1 MSLQT
6 LRKQLHSKEVS
17 SRELVAQTFEKIKE
31 QFELNAFITLCEEEA
46 LEAADQFDKNPSA
59 SSGQGPSASSGHGP
73 SAGSGPLAGIPI
85 ALKDAFSTKDI
96 RTTAGSLVL
105 DTYIPPYD
113 ASVVKRLK
121 WAGAI
126 IIGKTNMDAWAHGSS
141 GENSD
146 YGPTRNPH
154 DHTRIA
160 GGSSSGSAAAVAAG
174 IVPMA
179 TGTDT
184 GGSVRL
190 PASFCGVVGLK
201 PTYGRVSRY
210 GIIAM
215 GSSFDSIGHFTSTV
229 HDSASVLSVT
239 AGHDFHDATT
249 SISAP
254 VPEYTEWVGK
264 PVKGLR
270 VGLVTDFLKEGIDPA
285 IKELVMKTAQ
295 HLENEGAVIEEITL
309 PHVEY
314 AMACYYILVPAEVS
328 SNLARYDGVR
338 FGAGREMFGEEAKRR
353 IMTGNFTLS
362 SGYYD
367 AYYHKA
373 TQVRQ
378 LIKQDFEKA
387 FESCDVLLG
396 PTSPTTAFKLGEK
409 TADPLAM
416 YLSDVYV
423 CPMNLAGVP
432 AISVPAGTVDGLPVG
447 VQVVAP
453 QYREELLFQVG
464 SEIEK
469 SMVQETTTKLQ
480 ETNK

>member
-6 LRKQLHSKEVS
+6 LRKQLHLKEVS
-17 SRELVAQTFEKIKE
+17 SRELVTQTFEKIKE
-31 QFELNAFITLCEEEA
+31 NHELNAFITLCEKEA
-46 LEAADQFDKNPSA
+46 LEAADHFDKNSTA
-59 SSGQGPSASSGHGP
+59 SSGA
-73 SAGSGPLAGIPI
+73 LAGIPI

-105 DTYIPPYD
+105 DEYIPPYD

-126 IIGKTNMDAWAHGSS
+126 IVGKTNMDAWAHGSS

-146 YGPTRNPH
+146 YGPTKNPH
-154 DHTRIA
+154 DLARIA

-210 GIIAM
+210 GIVAM
-215 GSSFDSIGHFTSTV
+215 GSSFDSIGHFTTTV
-229 HDSASVLSVT
+229 HDSAAVLSVT
-239 AGHDFHDATT
+239 AGHDFHDAT
-249 SISAP
+249 SSSSVP
-254 VPEYTEWVGK
+254 VPDYTEWVGK
-264 PVKGLR
+264 SVKGLR
-270 VGLVTDFLKEGIDPA
+270 VGLITDFLKEGIDPQIKVKVLQTA
-285 IKELVMKTAQ
+285 KELEKAGCIV
-295 HLENEGAVIEEITL
+295 EEVSL

-338 FGAGREMFGEEAKRR
+338 FGAGREAFADEAKRR
-353 IMTGNFTLS
+353 IMTGTFTLS

-378 LIKQDFEKA
+378 LIKQDFENA
-387 FESCDVLLG
+387 FEACDVLLG

-432 AISVPAGTVDGLPVG
+432 ALSIPAGTVDSLPVG

-464 SEIEK
+464 SKIEK
-469 SMVQETTTKLQ
+469 MT
-480 ETNK
+480 